1 MVESCLPAE
10 ILRAW
15 ERYVGYSSDESGKKD
30 LDSLMKFLSIEVS
43 SEDRIKLARN
53 SFDSE
58 KFNYKKKLGNLST
71 TATAADLFNSNFKN
85 RKDFKFK
92 NSNDNCIFCEKM
104 HASENCCEAA
114 SMLYDVKKNAVI
126 KRGVCYICLKRGHM
140 SHSCR
145 SDVKCIIC
153 NKRHYAVL
161 CSKLPLRSGLET
173 ESASVENSTTA
184 SSSSSN
190 VLANQA
196 CTSEV
201 LLQTLVVVLQNGNH
215 KSLSNILL
223 NPGKFSELEN
233 QPDNFETM
241 VLGLIW
247 NLKDDCLSCK
257 INCQKIEGRA
267 SLYYE
272 ELNTVLCECEHVI
285 NSRPLT
291 YISEDV
297 NDLSPLIP
305 AMFLQEIETSDVT
318 DIDCLDHQEINKRI
332 RHVQT
337 IREQLRKRFRIEYL
351 GQLREQTQRQR
362 KSRPLTVGEVVVVE
376 NSLNNRTMWSL
387 ARVIQL
393 IPGKDGHIRVARVKT
408 ETGELVRPVQRL
420 YNLELQ
426 EPEIN
431 LPKNL
436 TDSVIR
442 TRRGRKV
449 TTPKRLTYA

>member
-1 MVESCLPAE
+1 MDALKLRRTPLRTAFTKAVNHLQEIIENDPVDMNAVETAFEQLKVKSAKLKEVEDAVLDLMIESNCTQEAYNIE
-10 ILRAW
+10 FEAI
-15 ERYVGYSSDESGKKD
+15 EGY
-30 LDSLMKFLSIEVS
+30 
-43 SEDRIKLARN
+43 A
-53 SFDSE
+53 
-58 KFNYKKKLGNLST
+58 
-71 TATAADLFNSNFKN
+71 
-85 RKDFKFK
+85 
-92 NSNDNCIFCEKM
+92 EKM
-104 HASENCCEAA
+104 IAWQVR
-114 SMLYDVKKNAVI
+114 VKNIMKTDALGQKDN
-126 KRGVCYICLKRGHM
+126 
-140 SHSCR
+140 HSL
-145 SDVKCIIC
+145 V
-153 NKRHYAVL
+153 
-161 CSKLPLRSGLET
+161 T
-173 ESASVENSTTA
+173 
-184 SSSSSN
+184 SSSSS
-190 VLANQA
+190 LRLPKIQF
-196 CTSEV
+196 
-201 LLQTLVVVLQNGNH
+201 QQ
-215 KSLSNILL
+215 
-223 NPGKFSELEN
+223 FSGELT
-233 QPDNFETM
+233 DW
-241 VLGLIW
+241 LR
-247 NLKDDCLSCK
+247 
-257 INCQKIEGRA
+257 RA

-297 NDLSPLIP
+297 NDLSPLTP

-332 RHVQT
+332 RNVQT

-351 GQLREQTQRQR
+351 GQLREQTQRHR

-376 NSLNNRTMWSL
+376 NSLKNRTLWSL

-431 LPKNL
+431 LPKDL

-449 TTPKRLTYA
+449 TSPKRLTYA

>member
-1 MVESCLPAE
+1 MVESCHPAE

-71 TATAADLFNSNFKN
+71 TATAADLFNSDFKN

-92 NSNDNCIFCEKM
+92 NSNDNCIFCEKT

-173 ESASVENSTTA
+173 ESASTTA

-215 KSLSNILL
+215 R
-223 NPGKFSELEN
+223 
-233 QPDNFETM
+233 T
-241 VLGLIW
+241 
-247 NLKDDCLSCK
+247 
-257 INCQKIEGRA
+257 
-267 SLYYE
+267 
-272 ELNTVLCECEHVI
+272 
-285 NSRPLT
+285 
-291 YISEDV
+291 
-297 NDLSPLIP
+297 
-305 AMFLQEIETSDVT
+305 MFLQEIETSDVT

-351 GQLREQTQRQR
+351 GQLREQTQRHR

-376 NSLNNRTMWSL
+376 NSLKNRTLWSL

-431 LPKNL
+431 LPKDL